1 MSDTR
6 SRPSTPSCS
15 GAKQGSTLDGGGL
28 FGFATAALAGK
39 PLVLNDQQMDVIT
52 AGSAT
57 AATALQS
64 SARGRNATLST
75 MVGNIAVDLGSA
87 SLAQSRG
94 SVLGTGASVSAD
106 IYSLASAN
114 PFEASAASTGTANG
128 RTATI
133 SAFAMSTAVSAARIG
148 ATQALS
154 STTSFSSGRSR

>member
-1 MSDTR
+1 
-6 SRPSTPSCS
+6 
-15 GAKQGSTLDGGGL
+15 
-28 FGFATAALAGK
+28 
-39 PLVLNDQQMDVIT
+39 
-52 AGSAT
+52 
-57 AATALQS
+57 
-64 SARGRNATLST
+64 

-94 SVLGTGASVSAD
+94 GVLGTGASVNAE
-106 IYSLASAN
+106 IYSLARAN

-133 SAFAMSTAVSAARIG
+133 SAFAMSTAVSAAPIG